1 MNITNQEIFDQVCRH
16 LANQKCR
23 SMKGVFCQYRGIQNT
38 KCAVGIFISDEE
50 YDPDWDECGISV
62 KSFMEDYGNVDR
74 PAILRDASE
83 DRIRLLD
90 QLQSAHDNGEFDVMK
105 LSSALTVIAGNFS
118 LDPKN
123 ISLITEWIVPHE
135 D

>member
-23 SMKGVFCQYRGIQNT
+23 SMKGVHCQYRGIQNT

-50 YDPDWDECGISV
+50 YDPKWDECGISV
-62 KSFMEDYGNVDR
+62 KSFMEDCGNKDR
-74 PAILRDASE
+74 PAILQDAPE
-83 DRIRLLD
+83 DRVDLLNE
-90 QLQSAHDNGEFDVMK
+90 LQGIHDNSTSLEELQM
-105 LSSALTVIAGNFS
+105 ALGAVAARNA

-123 ISLITEWIVPHE
+123 IDLITEWIVPHE